1 MNPLLNGIQINDI
14 VYGSPTKEQ
23 VDLIKQKGKSLKAVL
38 SSEKSKYF
46 FNKQYPDNVSLEVRE
61 ELKELQKRTENINK
75 QDLEFAKISEK
86 DHYQSWVDFLYSNG
100 ISINKNF
107 FNNIT
112 ANTDGLIYATKYHY
126 NRPRPFQ
133 LGVYHRLPVNQ
144 TILTSAN
151 SPAFPSGHA
160 FEAKLFALIL
170 SEKYPH
176 AKIKINDFAVRHA
189 ESRLNAGIHYRSDME
204 FGYEL
209 AEWVFSTK
217 SF

>member
-1 MNPLLNGIQINDI
+1 MNPLLNGIQIDQL
-14 VYGSPTKEQ
+14 VYGSPTMEQ
-23 VDLIKQKGKSLKAVL
+23 SDLMKKKGKSLIALLK
-38 SSEKSKYF
+38 SEKAEYF
-46 FNKQYPDNVSLEVRE
+46 FNKPYPANVSIEVKRELE
-61 ELKELQKRTENINK
+61 ELQKRTENISK

-86 DHYQSWVDFLYSNG
+86 DHYQYWVDFLYSNG
-100 ISINKNF
+100 ISITRKF
-107 FNNIT
+107 LDGIT
-112 ANTDGLIYATKYHY
+112 DNTDGLIYTLKYHY

-133 LGVYHRLPVNQ
+133 LGVYHRVPVNQ
-144 TILTSAN
+144 TITTSAN

-160 FEAKLFALIL
+160 FEAKLFGLIL